1 MDKIV
6 KEVFHVAG
14 GRRFEG
20 LNKDNID
27 IDCPNAVEIE
37 AEPDVSD
44 SIETLNRTVLG
55 DGIVVVLFRDKET
68 KKEYILAQCGDSVA
82 LTPRLG

>member
-6 KEVFHVAG
+6 KEVFHVADG
-14 GRRFEG
+14 G

-27 IDCPNAVEIE
+27 IDCLNAVEIE
-37 AEPDVSD
+37 TEPDVSD
-44 SIETLNRTVLG
+44 PIETLSRTVLG